1 MVALLTGTAE
11 YGTHC
16 GRSRDEGSVDCNKNG
31 RMTTRTSQDDGT
43 VDVNGN
49 ARITQCRTSRDGGI
63 VDVNGKGGSVEKR
76 D

>member
-1 MVALLTGTAE
+1 M
-11 YGTHC
+11 
-16 GRSRDEGSVDCNKNG
+16 NG
-31 RMTTRTSQDDGT
+31 NARITQCRILRDDGT
-43 VDVNGN
+43 ADVNGN